1 MVSQKFCRKKYL
13 LEVQDYYDL
22 HDLMATFH
30 PDQSCIIQKKKI
42 FVSNDTI
49 GMRIKTKII
58 YHNAL
63 LTKKE
68 KKLVKPE
75 DLTVFIISYCSL
87 FIFFLS
93 WVAFA
98 FYSTSYPFICHQ
110 TN

>member
-1 MVSQKFCRKKYL
+1 MVEKNTFLRYKTSTSEL
-13 LEVQDYYDL
+13 LTILYSYDL

-63 LTKKE
+63 LTK
-68 KKLVKPE
+68 
-75 DLTVFIISYCSL
+75 SS
-87 FIFFLS
+87 
-93 WVAFA
+93 
-98 FYSTSYPFICHQ
+98 
-110 TN
+110 N